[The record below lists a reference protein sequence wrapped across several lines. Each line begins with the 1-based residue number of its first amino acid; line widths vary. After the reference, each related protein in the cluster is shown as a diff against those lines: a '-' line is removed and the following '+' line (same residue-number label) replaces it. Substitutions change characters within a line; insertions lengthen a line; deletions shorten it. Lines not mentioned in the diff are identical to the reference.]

1 MTDVLVQEEPLV
13 ICDYQLH
20 PKGMSGCFRCI
31 DEELLERLL
40 SMVDENKVKVFPV
53 PVISPVKVD
62 SAIFFRFLHDNNIC
76 FKIFFNE
83 SDIITE
89 YKNVEIL
96 KTIPSVEAESK
107 QAVVEGQGVVE
118 VEEQPNF
125 LQKFT
130 TYYEYEY
137 EADDGSVMGKSC
149 AFMLEFTDN
158 VKILQSE
165 GRKIVTNQIYI
176 ILNKLCNS
184 KITTDQIIS
193 EKFYIDI
200 TNALKILNGNGYEH
214 GDIRFNNIVDCG
226 NFSIPQYKLID
237 FGLMRK
243 VNNFTNDIGSIVFQ
257 IEYIKKYP
265 GQVDA
270 MRGGNKY
277 KDNFNKNFT
286 TLRGIFKFEDQW
298 GGQIRCKSK
307 RSRCKKNGTR
317 ARTGTR
323 TGIKYKLKNKHKTRT
338 KSKSKNKRRTR
349 RK

>member
-1 MTDVLVQEEPLV
+1 M
-13 ICDYQLH
+13 
-20 PKGMSGCFRCI
+20 
-31 DEELLERLL
+31 
-40 SMVDENKVKVFPV
+40 
-53 PVISPVKVD
+53 
-62 SAIFFRFLHDNNIC
+62 
-76 FKIFFNE
+76 
-83 SDIITE
+83 
-89 YKNVEIL
+89 
-96 KTIPSVEAESK
+96 
-107 QAVVEGQGVVE
+107 
-118 VEEQPNF
+118 
-125 LQKFT
+125 
-130 TYYEYEY
+130 
-137 EADDGSVMGKSC
+137 
-149 AFMLEFTDN
+149 
-158 VKILQSE
+158 
-165 GRKIVTNQIYI
+165 
-176 ILNKLCNS
+176 
-184 KITTDQIIS
+184 IIS
-193 EKFYIDI
+193 IQDIQGLVYNEYINLD
-200 TNALKILNGNGYEH
+200 NALKILNGNGYEH

-317 ARTGTR
+317 TRTGTR
-323 TGIKYKLKNKHKTRT
+323 TGIKYKLKNKHKT